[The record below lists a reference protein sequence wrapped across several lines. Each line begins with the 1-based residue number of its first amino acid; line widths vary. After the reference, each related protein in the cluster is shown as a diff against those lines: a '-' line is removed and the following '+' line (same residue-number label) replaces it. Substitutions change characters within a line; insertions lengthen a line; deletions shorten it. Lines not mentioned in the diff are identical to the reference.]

1 MAPPPPPL
9 PGAMEVCVPKMRLSM
24 CPPEGKKMLFG
35 VDALRTGGGG
45 HGRGVAIGSALLPP
59 RGLKVCLLSTIV
71 HCPWIT
77 SHHTTRL
84 MVTISTPPPP
94 HTRKWS
100 LRGVNCPPVRPH
112 VHQQFTSPCPHT
124 QLAIRKTMTVK
135 LAWRIVLVGKI
146 FD

>member
-35 VDALRTGGGG
+35 VDALRTGGG
-45 HGRGVAIGSALLPP
+45 HGRGVAI
-59 RGLKVCLLSTIV
+59 VCLPSTIV

-100 LRGVNCPPVRPH
+100 LRGVNCPSVRPP

-124 QLAIRKTMTVK
+124 QLSIRKTMTVK